1 MHTILRLLQSRHI
14 ETAAP
19 SETALEGARR
29 MTRANIGAIAVVD
42 GGRLVGMFSER
53 DLMTRVIVAGRD
65 PAQTPIGE
73 VMTRKL
79 VTANVNDTRGSI
91 LAKMEGAG
99 CRHLPVVEE
108 GCLAAMLSMRD
119 LLHDE
124 IEEQHEEIQSLRAYL
139 HQTSVA

>member
-1 MHTILRLLQSRHI
+1 
-14 ETAAP
+14 
-19 SETALEGARR
+19 
-29 MTRANIGAIAVVD
+29 MTRANIGAIAVID
-42 GGRLVGMFSER
+42 GHRLVGMFSER

-65 PAQTPIGE
+65 PAETPIGE

-79 VTANVNDTRGSI
+79 VTANVSDTRGSI

-108 GCLAAMLSMRD
+108 GRLTAMLSMRD

-124 IEEQHEEIQSLRAYL
+124 IEEQHDEIQSLRAYL
-139 HQTSVA
+139 HQTSVV